1 MGGGH
6 CSISKF
12 EPVVWQ
18 EFDQGRGRGLIA
30 FFGFFMGYKHWSLLR
45 ETPPPWPHPTY
56 ICPWVEPHYYLTLG
70 HLSPLDPPRR
80 ANPVCTEQVSWPW
93 HRSSIW
99 RTLSLTRQS
108 CPGTG
113 GSGRYK
119 SPGQMDRFED
129 LSYCTNCME
138 IWNKEKNEFLVYQSL

>member
-1 MGGGH
+1 MKYFE
-6 CSISKF
+6 ISRLL
-12 EPVVWQ
+12 V
-18 EFDQGRGRGLIA
+18 DGRG
-30 FFGFFMGYKHWSLLR
+30 HWASGVTGIFPGEGERVDCSLPR
-45 ETPPPWPHPTY
+45 EPPPPGPPY
-56 ICPWVEPHYYLTLG
+56 ICPWVHPHSYLTLG

-119 SPGQMDRFED
+119 SPGQMDRFDD